1 MVPSEDGMWDMLT
14 GNPETGRGSWSTC
27 GCCCRPPRDKTYG
40 ALQGARTRHGV
51 DMFYTRVYQ
60 YYFQQG
66 FAHIVVKLGC
76 SMALL
81 TFTVMFASFL
91 AVAVDWSAVTTCSS
105 PSTCSVCVL
114 HIPWQPTTECAA
126 DQFFVDCDTCRPS
139 ETTL

>member
-1 MVPSEDGMWDMLT
+1 MKCMKCIKCFLFAASQ
-14 GNPETGRGSWSTC
+14 
-27 GCCCRPPRDKTYG
+27 TYG

-105 PSTCSVCVL
+105 PSTCSVCV
-114 HIPWQPTTECAA
+114 
-126 DQFFVDCDTCRPS
+126 
-139 ETTL
+139 